1 MIIPIFTTNLVLFP
15 RQSLTISID
24 KLHDKQMINDCMVN
38 QKQFG
43 ICLIDDNKTIFGFQK
58 PKMIGTIAKIQN
70 CIDVDRFG
78 MQLQVN
84 TIGRRKFK
92 IISLIKPDIE
102 LNNNMK
108 NTKITNLDTNTY
120 NKKLYLTA
128 SVSTINDIEDKIS
141 LNIWENLVQ
150 LWKNKIIASTHNDI
164 DDMYFNKILENYDLN
179 TNTPT
184 IDYIYSLSA
193 LGASTPNDLQKI
205 LESSNMQDLLI
216 NVERLFRSKFN

>member
-1 MIIPIFTTNLVLFP
+1 
-15 RQSLTISID
+15 
-24 KLHDKQMINDCMVN
+24 
-38 QKQFG
+38 
-43 ICLIDDNKTIFGFQK
+43 
-58 PKMIGTIAKIQN
+58 
-70 CIDVDRFG
+70 

-179 TNTPT
+179 TNTLT